1 MSAVFHGG
9 VQPEE
14 LRALGL
20 DPSSVVDLSANLHPV
35 GPDARVLAAART
47 AALDRYPPADAGPL
61 REAIARASGLDPTC
75 VLVTPGA
82 TAAIH
87 LLARAFLRAGDRC
100 AILGPTFGEYA
111 AAAHAAG
118 ASHIE
123 VRAMP
128 PAFDPPIDDE
138 RIGGAALTVLCNPN
152 NPTGRYLGR
161 TAVERLAARSRLLVL
176 DVAYA
181 DFVHDSWD
189 ADALVREHR
198 VAVVH
203 SMTKLHA
210 IPGLRL
216 GYIVAAP
223 EVIARVAA
231 LQPSWSIDAA
241 SHAAGLVAVDQHEAR
256 RAALATLPQTR
267 DRIRAAC
274 GQVGWDV
281 VPGQANFL
289 LVHTGDGAATRLALL
304 QQGFA
309 LRDCAS
315 FGLPEWVRIAVPAE
329 TFTDALV
336 EAIARVAEV
345 RA

>member
-20 DPSSVVDLSANLHPV
+20 DPSGVVDLSANLHPA
-35 GPDARVLAAART
+35 GPDAAVLAAART
-47 AALDRYPPADAGPL
+47 AAIDRYPPADAGPL
-61 REAIARASGLDPTC
+61 REAIARSSGLDPAC

-87 LLARAFLRAGDRC
+87 LLARAFLHEGDRC

-111 AAAHAAG
+111 AAARAVG
-118 ASHIE
+118 ASPIE
-123 VRAMP
+123 VHAMP
-128 PAFDPPIDDE
+128 PAFDPPAEDK
-138 RIGGAALTVLCNPN
+138 RIEGAALTVLCNPN

-161 TAVERLAARSRLLVL
+161 NEVERLAARSRLLVL

-181 DFVHDSWD
+181 DFVRDVWD
-189 ADALVREHR
+189 ADALVHEHS

-216 GYIVAAP
+216 GYIVATP
-223 EVIARVAA
+223 EVITRIGA
-231 LQPSWSIDAA
+231 LQPSWSVDAA
-241 SHAAGLVAVDQHEAR
+241 SHAAGLVAVEQREAR
-256 RAALATLPQTR
+256 RAALATLPGTR

-274 GQVGWDV
+274 EQVGWGV

-289 LVHTGDGAATRLALL
+289 LVRPGHGAATRLALL
-304 QQGFA
+304 RLGFA
-309 LRDCAS
+309 VRDCAS
-315 FGLPEWVRIAVPAE
+315 FGLPEWMRIAVPAE
-329 TFTDALV
+329 AHADALID
-336 EAIARVAEV
+336 AIARVAEV
-345 RA
+345 HA

>member
-20 DPSSVVDLSANLHPV
+20 DPSSMVDLSANLHPA
-35 GPDARVLAAART
+35 GPDPRVLAAART
-47 AALDRYPPADAGPL
+47 ATLDRYPPADAGPL
-61 REAIARASGLDPTC
+61 REAIAHASALDPAC
-75 VLVTPGA
+75 ILVTPGA

-87 LLARAFLRAGDRC
+87 LLARAFLREGERC

-111 AAAHAAG
+111 AAARAAG
-118 ASHIE
+118 ATPIE
-123 VRAMP
+123 VRATAP
-128 PAFDPPIDDE
+128 GFDPPVEEE

-161 TAVERLAARSRLLVL
+161 DDIERLAARSRLLVL

-181 DFVHDSWD
+181 DFVRDAWD
-189 ADALVREHR
+189 ANALVNEHA

-223 EVIARVAA
+223 EIITRVAA

-241 SHAAGLVAVDQHEAR
+241 SQAAGLVAVEQHEVR
-256 RAALATLPQTR
+256 RTALGMLPQMR
-267 DRIRAAC
+267 ERIGAAC
-274 GQVGWDV
+274 EQAGWAV
-281 VPGQANFL
+281 VPGQANFF

-304 QQGFA
+304 RHGFA
-309 LRDCAS
+309 VRDCAS

-329 TFTDALV
+329 AYADALV
-336 EAIARVAEV
+336 EAITRVAEV
-345 RA
+345 GT

>member
-1 MSAVFHGG
+1 MNAVFHGG

-20 DPSSVVDLSANLHPV
+20 DPSSVVDLSANLHPA

-61 REAIARASGLDPTC
+61 REAIARSSGLDPAC

-87 LLARAFLRAGDRC
+87 LIARACLREGDHC

-111 AAAHAAG
+111 AAARAAG
-118 ASHIE
+118 ASPIE

-128 PAFDPPIDDE
+128 PAFNPPIEDE
-138 RIGGAALTVLCNPN
+138 RIESAALTVLCNPN

-161 TAVERLAARSRLLVL
+161 TEVGRLAARSRLLLL

-181 DFVHDSWD
+181 DFVSDAWD
-189 ADALVREHR
+189 ADALVPEYP

-223 EVIARVAA
+223 EIIARVAP

-241 SHAAGLVAVDQHEAR
+241 SHAAGLVAVDQRETR
-256 RAALATLPQTR
+256 QAALAALPRTR

-274 GQVGWDV
+274 EEAGWGV

-289 LVHTGDGAATRLALL
+289 LVHSGDGAATRLALL
-304 QQGFA
+304 QAGFA
-309 LRDCAS
+309 VRDCAS
-315 FGLPEWVRIAVPAE
+315 FGLPEWVRIAVPAGAHA
-329 TFTDALV
+329 DALIA
-336 EAIARVAEV
+336 AITRVAEV

>member
-1 MSAVFHGG
+1 VSAVFHGG

-20 DPSSVVDLSANLHPV
+20 DPSSMVDLSANLHPA
-35 GPDARVLAAART
+35 GPDPRVLAAART

-61 REAIARASGLDPTC
+61 REAIAHASAIDPAC
-75 VLVTPGA
+75 ILVTPGA

-87 LLARAFLRAGDRC
+87 LLARAFLREGDHC

-111 AAAHAAG
+111 AAARAAG
-118 ASHIE
+118 ATPIE
-123 VRAMP
+123 VRATP
-128 PAFDPPIDDE
+128 PAFDPAVADE

-152 NPTGRYLGR
+152 NPSGCYLGR
-161 TAVERLAARSRLLVL
+161 TEVERLAARSRLLVL

-181 DFVHDSWD
+181 DFVRDAWD
-189 ADALVREHR
+189 ADALVNEHA

-223 EVIARVAA
+223 EIITRVAA

-241 SHAAGLVAVDQHEAR
+241 SHAAGLVAVEQREAR
-256 RAALATLPQTR
+256 RGALATLPRTR

-274 GQVGWDV
+274 EQAGWAV

-289 LVHTGDGAATRLALL
+289 LARTGDGAATRLALL
-304 QQGFA
+304 GRGFA

-329 TFTDALV
+329 AHADALV
-336 EAIARVAEV
+336 AAIARVAEV